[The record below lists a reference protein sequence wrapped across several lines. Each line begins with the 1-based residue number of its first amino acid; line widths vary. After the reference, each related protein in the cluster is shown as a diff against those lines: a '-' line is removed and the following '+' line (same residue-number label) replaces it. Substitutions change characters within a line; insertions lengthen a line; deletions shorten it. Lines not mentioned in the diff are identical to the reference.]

1 MLKKIMATVLSV
13 TMVLAMLPATGVF
26 AEYPTTALAPVY
38 YMDNGSAKENAA
50 TSTDG
55 VALDDFEFEGY
66 ETDVLNGYPNRYYGG
81 NADKGVFFSE
91 SGAKVYSVID
101 DGTNSSNQ
109 VLQSYTSTSVVK
121 NNTRKICRQ
130 ANQMIRFSFD
140 VRFTSI
146 GTGYTTKDNV
156 ALGREFGY
164 NDCLYLTY
172 DSVTLKPY
180 IVPGSTKS
188 DLSTGAPI
196 DLNKWYKVTV
206 VIGIDGKSNYYLT
219 EKNSDV
225 ILVKSAS
232 SSVVSTAGSNI
243 RLSGASHRAVTE
255 AELTNGT
262 TTVQRDNAELMVYTP
277 ANCAPEVLSN
287 SVSGGAQIKT
297 SDPTISVTFDQPIST
312 TLSTATIAEAGGTPA
327 NCTIAKNANKL
338 NTYDFTYVGMEGGKN
353 YTLDISGC
361 KNDGGKAVKA
371 GNTSI
376 AFSTEES
383 ELSESI
389 FTEDFE
395 TNLLSS
401 NRNGWNGTLD
411 PTKSFIAAKQQGN
424 VDTLAWVNIGS
435 AENANYVL
443 QYDSTN
449 SGNILDAFHTVEKIT
464 PAYDEASGKYEQ
476 LVMTY
481 KLNLKDFTT
490 SNPNYTAFDSRIR
503 IGVTKKDIDSSSS
516 KLVLDSGNAAIT
528 IARNSSGKPAV
539 NVIDGSVT
547 TGAVLEEDNWYDII
561 WLYDSGKGYH
571 KFTFVDSDTKE
582 IVWTGETF
590 GAMGSIQP
598 GDAVYVVPYWGN
610 RYSADTT
617 LYNSQIIQLDDIKLY
632 RVKPWAAKHKVTAE
646 AGNAVVDGNNSY
658 VTLSFNQPVFP
669 DMGMFGIYEGTT
681 SDDVEENKRAFVLSE
696 FEYVDFTTQKVKYS
710 NLNYLTDYVLDYSG
724 VKAISSAEMAD
735 SAKPTSIKAF
745 TTGVSPEGMFIK
757 GDIDCT
763 TLNNGGKVSF
773 DLYSK
778 ESGTATFVA
787 AFYERSFPSAL
798 KTVQILENYQLSS
811 GDNKIE
817 IDITEDIDADYIRVF
832 TWDRTSSLVPLMPSY
847 KTIAPIEADDT
858 VKVLM
863 IGNSLSEDA
872 QRHLNDVATAGGKN
886 FDVTVKHIG
895 GASLAHHAANLKREL
910 AAGLDVDYDDVSKVD
925 SYIHS
930 GDVEAEPRALYA
942 TFKNTVQ
949 QSGSGDNN
957 KNRLLITAL
966 KEDTY
971 DVISLQQFSAYS
983 DEAFDDEL
991 TYLAQTIRQYQP
1003 KAEIMLYQTWSP
1015 YYSTQHARTKYFTQT
1030 IEPAI
1035 IKWAGKTGAEGEN
1048 ITLDGNAIK
1057 IIPAGF
1063 AFNLA
1068 EQFYDWCGDEYLD
1081 STNVDDTTAGVK
1093 TDYDLKSLL
1102 APGLM
1107 RDHNH
1112 ASYYGS
1118 YLADCVWYE
1127 IITGEKAPTMTSGG
1141 TAIVDKPSA
1150 DGINISDSE
1159 HLERLKQLSDIAHQ
1173 AVLEYRGEFER

>member
-1 MLKKIMATVLSV
+1 MATVLSMA
-13 TMVLAMLPATGVF
+13 MVLAILPATGVF
-26 AEYPTTALAPVY
+26 AEYPTTALELVY
-38 YMDNGSAKENAA
+38 KDASNKNPA
-50 TSTDG
+50 TTTDG

-66 ETDVLNGYPNRYYGG
+66 GTNVLSSYPNINYGL
-81 NADKGVFFSE
+81 NADEGVFRDS
-91 SGAKVYSVID
+91 SGACPRVYSLID
-101 DGTNSSNQ
+101 DGTNTGNQ
-109 VLQSYTSTSVVK
+109 VLQTYTSSASGVNVY
-121 NNTRKICRQ
+121 NRTREIKRQ
-130 ANQMIRFSFD
+130 ETQMIRFSFD
-140 VRFTSI
+140 VRFPTI
-146 GTGYTTKDNV
+146 GTEITTNRYLY
-156 ALGREFGY
+156 LGREGGGGSFT
-164 NDCLYLTY
+164 LAL
-172 DSVTLKPY
+172 DSNKNPY
-180 IVPGSTKS
+180 IVPYATYT
-188 DLSTGAPI
+188 DLSTGTMI
-196 DLNKWYKVTV
+196 DTTKWYKVTV
-206 VIGIDGKSNYYLT
+206 VVGLDGWVNSYFT
-219 EKNSDV
+219 EKGSDV
-225 ILVKSAS
+225 VLAESAS
-232 SSVVSTAGSNI
+232 TGVVSTAGSNFS
-243 RLSGASHRAVTE
+243 LSGAYQSCVSE
-255 AELTNGT
+255 AEIANSK
-262 TTVQRDNAELMVYTP
+262 TTVWLDNAELLVYTP
-277 ANCAPEVLSN
+277 ANYSPEVLSN

-297 SDPTISVTFDQPIST
+297 SAPTISVTFDQPIST
-312 TLSTATIAEAGGTPA
+312 TLSNATITEAGGTPA
-327 NCTIAKNANKL
+327 NCTITKNANKL
-338 NTYDFTYVGMEGGKN
+338 NTYDFTYAGLEGGKN
-353 YTLDISGC
+353 YTLDVSGC

-383 ELSESI
+383 EFSESI

-395 TNLLSS
+395 TNHLSS
-401 NRNGWNGTLD
+401 NRNCWNGNFD
-411 PTKSFIAAKQQGN
+411 ASKSFIAARQQGN
-424 VDTLAWVNIGS
+424 ADTLAWLNIGS

-443 QYDSTN
+443 QYDSTI

-481 KLNLKDFTT
+481 KLNIKELTT
-490 SNPNYTAFDSRIR
+490 SADGYTAFDSRIR
-503 IGVTKKDIDSSSS
+503 IGVTKKDIDSSS

-528 IARNSSGKPAV
+528 IARSSSGKPAV
-539 NVIDGSVT
+539 NVIDGGST
-547 TGAVLEEDNWYDII
+547 TGAVLEENNWYDII
-561 WLYDSGKGYH
+561 WLYDSGEGYH
-571 KFTFVDSDTKE
+571 KFIFVDSDTKE
-582 IVWTGETF
+582 IVWSGETF
-590 GAMGSIQP
+590 AAMGSIQP

-610 RYSADTT
+610 RYSSGNT
-617 LYNSQIIQLDDIKLY
+617 LYNSQIIQLDDFKLY

-658 VTLSFNQPVFP
+658 VTLSFNQPVLP

-681 SDDVEENKRAFVLSE
+681 SDDVVENKRAFVLPE

-710 NLNYLTDYVLDYSG
+710 DLNYLTEYVLDYSG
-724 VKAISSAEMAD
+724 VKAISGAEMAD

-787 AFYERSFPSAL
+787 AFYERSFPSEL
-798 KTVQILENYQLSS
+798 KTVQILENYPVSS

-817 IDITEDIDADYIRVF
+817 IGITEDIDADYIRVF
-832 TWDRTSSLVPLMPSY
+832 TWDKTSSLVPLMPSY
-847 KTIAPIEADDT
+847 KTIAPVEADDT

-872 QRHLNDVATAGGKN
+872 QRHLNDVAAAGGKN

-910 AAGLDVDYDDVSKVD
+910 AAGLDADYDDVSKVD

-930 GDVEAEPRALYA
+930 GEVEAEPRALYA

-949 QSGSGDNN
+949 QSGSGDSN

-991 TYLAQTIRQYQP
+991 AYLAQTIRQYQP
-1003 KAEIMLYQTWSP
+1003 NAEIMLYQTWSP
-1015 YYSTQHARTKYFTQT
+1015 YHSTQHARTKYFTQT

-1035 IKWAGKTGAEGEN
+1035 IKWAGKTGAEVAN
-1048 ITLDGNAIK
+1048 ITLSGEAMK

-1093 TDYDLKSLL
+1093 TDYDAKSLL

-1107 RDHNH
+1107 RDYNH

-1127 IITGEKAPTMTSGG
+1127 IITGEKAPTTTSGG
-1141 TAIVDKPSA
+1141 TAVVNKPSA

-1159 HLERLKQLSDIAHQ
+1159 HLERLTQLSDIAHQ